1 MRREIGRF
9 CDVKLKI
16 DVMKEKIL
24 KGLKETY
31 SNLGLSEEVLSGY
44 AELVAGSVAEDAD
57 DAKVSEVVKNAEGY
71 LKSIQGFKDR
81 SVTDALKGKDKG
93 EPKKE
98 PEGDPSPEMK
108 RILDLLEAQTKQNQE
123 MVNRISELEGK
134 SKQTTHD
141 ELVGRIASELNLS
154 GDALDLAKAK
164 LSIGMSEKEIRDSL
178 GATKQTLIKLGMSTE
193 GNPQVIVQ
201 EEEAARKEA
210 EDWVKA
216 QQAQQN

>member
-1 MRREIGRF
+1 
-9 CDVKLKI
+9 
-16 DVMKEKIL
+16 
-24 KGLKETY
+24 
-31 SNLGLSEEVLSGY
+31 LGLSEEVLSGY

-71 LKSIQGFKDR
+71 LKSIQGFKDK
-81 SVTDALKGKDKG
+81 SVTDALKGKNKG
-93 EPKKE
+93 VEETKKTE
-98 PEGDPSPEMK
+98 EEKTSPEMK
-108 RILDLLEAQTKQNQE
+108 RILDLLEAQKKQNEE
-123 MVNRISELEGK
+123 MATRITELEGK

-141 ELVGRIASELNLS
+141 ELVSRIASELNLG

-178 GATKQTLIKLGMSTE
+178 GATKQTLIKLGMGAE

-210 EDWVKA
+210 EAWVEAQAKA
-216 QQAQQN
+216 QQN